1 MMSHWVETRP
11 NSMRQSGAARLAAAL
26 LVLLCAQAVIA
37 EEAQPAPPPP
47 VQEQQ
52 KPNPGVLES
61 IMRWFEDGAAKFKT
75 GLQGAKGA
83 IEDIGGKAATV
94 GKGVGEKAA
103 EVGKGAAD
111 ATKGAVDAVI
121 KLPSARLIE
130 GRERCDVSPNG
141 APDCRK
147 AAETICRGK
156 GFAGGKSADF
166 ISAENCPAAVW
177 MNRRKAEPGECTTE
191 TFVTRAMCQ

>member
-1 MMSHWVETRP
+1 MMSLWVETHSNSRP
-11 NSMRQSGAARLAAAL
+11 RHGGAARLAVAL
-26 LVLLCAQAVIA
+26 LLLCAPAAIA
-37 EEAQPAPPPP
+37 EEAQPTPPA
-47 VQEQQ
+47 QEQQ

-61 IMRWFEDGAAKFKT
+61 IVRWFEDGAAKFKT

-83 IEDIGGKAATV
+83 LDDIGGKAATV
-94 GKGVGEKAA
+94 GKGMGEKAA

-121 KLPSARLIE
+121 KLPSARMIE

-166 ISAENCPAAVW
+166 VSAENCPAAVW
-177 MNRRKAEPGECTTE
+177 MNRRKAAPGECTTE
-191 TFVTRAMCQ
+191 TFVIRAMCQ